1 MSDAPYNRLAG
12 EVAISV
18 AAAATRPLREACER
32 LALLVD
38 ALERFVTT
46 SSGPAP
52 YPYKSL
58 QVLRNDLTDAYLQ
71 ASAAAR
77 TLVDLEA
84 ALAADREAGT
94 LDVRREVELGLSLAE
109 HHVSVATEL
118 LVDVIDVPQA
128 RGARGVLALVVAQLV
143 AWCAASARQQTGSTL
158 TVRVTASANRILVTV
173 ADNGAGFET
182 LPDFLRTLPAALGV
196 QPRDVLA
203 SVALGQGCVFELYF
217 DAVAP

>member
-1 MSDAPYNRLAG
+1 MSEPLHHRLAG

-18 AAAATRPLREACER
+18 AVAATRPLRDACER

-38 ALERFVTT
+38 SLERFVTT

-58 QVLRNDLTDAYLQ
+58 QVLRNELTDAYLQ

-94 LDVRREVELGLSLAE
+94 LDVRREVELGLSLAQ
-109 HHVSVATEL
+109 HHVSIATEL
-118 LVDVIDVPQA
+118 LVDVSDVPPA
-128 RGARGVLALVVAQLV
+128 RGCRGVLALAVAQLV
-143 AWCAASARQQTGSTL
+143 AWCAASAQQQLGSTL
-158 TVRVTASANRILVTV
+158 TVRVTTSANRILVTV
-173 ADNGAGFET
+173 ADNGAGFEA
-182 LPDFLRTLPAALGV
+182 LPDILSTLPAALGIA
-196 QPRDVLA
+196 QRDVLA
-203 SVALGQGCVFELYF
+203 TVAMGQGCVFELYF
-217 DAVAP
+217 DAVD